1 MYSKYDT
8 SDLRIHVE
16 FSRKGQRDIKR
27 LNSEGERVNPF
38 IMIRDLA
45 EYIEHHNE
53 AGDPMIEE
61 FTVRYDDGTLV
72 TAYLSQGTYYII
84 QVEAYGRTPAVFPV
98 YVWER
103 IKIGCRWLLA
113 QMFVGW
119 AGIHRPLTLATTR
132 CY

>member
-1 MYSKYDT
+1 MYSKYGT

-113 QMFVGW
+113 QVFVGW
-119 AGIHRPLTLATTR
+119 AGIHRPLQLATTR

>member
-1 MYSKYDT
+1 MNSKYDT
-8 SDLRIHVE
+8 SNLRIHVE
-16 FSRKGQRDIKR
+16 FTRKAQRDMRR
-27 LNSEGERVNPF
+27 LAHQGNRANPF

-61 FTVRYDDGTLV
+61 FTVRYDDGTLI
-72 TAYLSQGTYYII
+72 TAYLCQGTYYITD
-84 QVEAYGRTPAVFPV
+84 VEAYEKTPAVFPV

-103 IKIGCRWLLA
+103 FKVGFRWVLA
-113 QMFVGW
+113 QVFVGW
-119 AGIHRPLTLATTR
+119 AGVRQSLQLVTRP